1 MSPYNFVSSIALE
14 SGSLAVV
21 PFFFLSY
28 AKQSSSMPKT
38 KAFQRVLDTLFA
50 SRRLIAVVPKVSAK
64 KTSDCVITVENAVA
78 LDRAESYKKSG
89 SKPSSNVS
97 LDGDGYIRLN
107 DVLTVY
113 PVSRAAWYEGVQEGI
128 YPAAVKLGRRSVGW
142 SRAAIREL
150 IANPP
155 KF

>member
-1 MSPYNFVSSIALE
+1 MSLNNVVSSNASE
-14 SGSLAVV
+14 SGSLAFA
-21 PFFFLSY
+21 PFFLSY
-28 AKQSSSMPKT
+28 PKRPSSMPKT
-38 KAFQRVLDTLFA
+38 KAFQRVLDTLLA
-50 SRRLIAVVPKVSAK
+50 SRRFIAVEPKVSTK
-64 KTSDCVITVENAVA
+64 KTSDCFITADNAA
-78 LDRAESYKKSG
+78 AFDRAAPYKKSG
-89 SKPSSNVS
+89 SKPFSNVS

-113 PVSRAAWYEGVQEGI
+113 PVSRAAWYEGIQKGI
-128 YPAAVKLGRRSVGW
+128 YPEAVKLGRRSVGW

>member
-1 MSPYNFVSSIALE
+1 MSLNNAFSSNASE
-14 SGSLAVV
+14 SGSLAFA
-21 PFFFLSY
+21 PFFLSY
-28 AKQSSSMPKT
+28 PKRPSNMPKT
-38 KAFQRVLDTLFA
+38 KAFQRVLETQFA
-50 SRRLIAVVPKVSAK
+50 SRRLIAMVPKVSAK
-64 KTSDCVITVENAVA
+64 KTSDCFITADNAA
-78 LDRAESYKKSG
+78 AFDRAASYKKSG
-89 SKPSSNVS
+89 SKPFSNVS

-113 PVSRAAWYEGVQEGI
+113 PVSRAAWYEGIQKGI
-128 YPAAVKLGRRSVGW
+128 YPEAVKLGRRSVGW

>member
-1 MSPYNFVSSIALE
+1 MSPYNVVSSNAPE
-14 SGSLAVV
+14 SGSLAFA
-21 PFFFLSY
+21 PFFLSY
-28 AKQSSSMPKT
+28 PKRPANLPKT
-38 KAFQRVLDTLFA
+38 KAFQRVLDTILA
-50 SRRLIAVVPKVSAK
+50 SRKPIALVPKVSSK
-64 KTSDCVITVENAVA
+64 NTSNCFIAADNAAA
-78 LDRAESYKKSG
+78 LERPASYKKSG

-113 PVSRAAWYEGVQEGI
+113 PVSRAAWYEGIQKGI
-128 YPAAVKLGRRSVGW
+128 YPEAVKLGRRSVGW

-150 IANPP
+150 IAHPP

>member
-1 MSPYNFVSSIALE
+1 MSLNNVVSSNAPASGILAL
-14 SGSLAVV
+14 A
-21 PFFFLSY
+21 PFFLSCQ
-28 AKQSSSMPKT
+28 KRPPNMPKT
-38 KAFQRVLDTLFA
+38 KAFQHVLDTQLA
-50 SRRLIAVVPKVSAK
+50 SRKLIAVLPKVSTK
-64 KTSDCVITVENAVA
+64 KTLDCFITADNAA
-78 LDRAESYKKSG
+78 AFDRAAPYKKPRI
-89 SKPSSNVS
+89 KPFPTVS

-113 PVSRAAWYEGVQEGI
+113 PVSRAAWYDGILKGI
-128 YPAAVKLGRRSVGW
+128 YPAGVKLGPRSVGW